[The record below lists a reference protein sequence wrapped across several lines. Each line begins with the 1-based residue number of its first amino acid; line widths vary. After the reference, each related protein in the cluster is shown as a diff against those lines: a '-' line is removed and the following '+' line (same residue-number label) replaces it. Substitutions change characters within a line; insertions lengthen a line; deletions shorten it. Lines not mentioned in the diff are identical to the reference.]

1 MYVRCICE
9 DCWRYVAQ
17 KRDMQ
22 HFSAFSTWFC
32 NFLIPLPPDYFKSSE
47 IKSDVVLGTLKA
59 TLLRELFFVVWK
71 ADLEGGRREDYSS
84 SWYCIMSNI
93 CLDTRCFFDVTYIAL
108 YFKIETSIYAWHM
121 LNSYEWSY
129 FNCHSKWS
137 LFLPI
142 TWTCACTTASRVQIP
157 AAHQETG
164 LITKEPLTATPV
176 HWCWMAVFI
185 NVSKYE

>member
-59 TLLRELFFVVWK
+59 TLLRELFFMVWK

-93 CLDTRCFFDVTYIAL
+93 CLDTRCFFDVTYIAF

-129 FNCHSKWS
+129 FNCQTIASEVFS
-137 LFLPI
+137 CPLPEH
-142 TWTCACTTASRVQIP
+142 VPVPQP
-157 AAHQETG
+157 A
-164 LITKEPLTATPV
+164 
-176 HWCWMAVFI
+176 
-185 NVSKYE
+185 VSKYLQHTKKLVHLQLHLCTDAEWLYS